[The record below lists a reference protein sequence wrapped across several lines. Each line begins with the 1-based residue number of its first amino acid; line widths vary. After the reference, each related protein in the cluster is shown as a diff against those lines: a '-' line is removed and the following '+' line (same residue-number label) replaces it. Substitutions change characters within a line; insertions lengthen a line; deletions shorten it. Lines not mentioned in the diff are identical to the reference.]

1 MSRIRDTNGGRGG
14 VEVQKRGHLYW
25 AGLDKRRP
33 ALVVSIDA
41 RNERASDVI
50 VIPCSTNLH
59 AAPTHVRVGR
69 GEGGLPRECVLK
81 CEQITTAKNYDLDP
95 TPLGPALTSARMA
108 EVERAVLR
116 AIGIPI
122 R

>member
-1 MSRIRDTNGGRGG
+1 MNVYRRG
-14 VEVQKRGHLYW
+14 QIYW
-25 AGLDKRRP
+25 AWLDKRRP
-33 ALVVSIDA
+33 ALVISTDA

-50 VIPCSTNLH
+50 VVPCSTNLRE
-59 AAPTHVRVGR
+59 APTHVRLSR
-69 GEGGLPRECVLK
+69 GEGGIPRDSMLK
-81 CEQITTAKNYDLDP
+81 CEQLGTVEKAQVEPGPIGL
-95 TPLGPALTSARMA
+95 PLRSGRMA